1 MRTLPIIAFVLA
13 VAGVA
18 AADPTMPADPS
29 QLLVAEQVPSGP
41 LVAAPGMG
49 GEIQGGWGGAHAE
62 AIGGLTAE
70 ALLYKR
76 LTIQA
81 GVQYDVGSTR
91 PSALASFVIV
101 DANDHPIGLL
111 AAVAYKPEG
120 LTEPDGEIESTLAV
134 SRRIGAGLATA
145 SVTFGE
151 DLDASHHDGEAAVSA
166 IEPVTTTAAVGGV
179 ARARD
184 GLGSSTD
191 LGARWDGLA
200 GAVARGRFGTYT
212 LTGVAGGEAIGV
224 VMGGTKLGVLGMLAL
239 GAWF

>member
-1 MRTLPIIAFVLA
+1 MRTLPIVAFVLA
-13 VAGVA
+13 SAGVA
-18 AADPTMPADPS
+18 AADPS
-29 QLLVAEQVPSGP
+29 ELLVREQVPSGP
-41 LVAAPGMG
+41 LASAPGVG

-62 AIGGLTAE
+62 AIGGLSAE
-70 ALLYKR
+70 ALLYDR
-76 LTIQA
+76 LTIAA

-91 PSALASFVIV
+91 PSASASFVLV
-101 DANDHPIGLL
+101 DAGSHPIGLL

-120 LTEPDGEIESTLAV
+120 LTEPDGEIESTLAL

-145 SVTFGE
+145 SVTFGA
-151 DLDASHHDGEAAVSA
+151 DLDAAHHDGEAAASA
-166 IEPVTTTAAVGGV
+166 IEPVTANAALGGV
-179 ARARD
+179 ARVRD

-212 LTGVAGGEAIGV
+212 LTAVAGGEAIGV